1 MKVLNSKNTSL
12 VISLENKDARLIYL
26 GPKLKQPY
34 SESELSNLVLPPLA
48 QAGLDEIQHLSLA
61 STYADGTYLNPS
73 LKCHRAGQDWVI
85 QWTNVDCV
93 SEDKQLTLSFNDCH
107 ANIRLNLRITID
119 EATDTFCFE
128 TSVTNTGKETLELT
142 QLLTSLPVPSHFK
155 KSMHFSG
162 RWVNEFQPI
171 ESTIPT
177 GTLELTNL
185 KGRTSQDHFPG
196 LLLAEHAFRNES
208 GECYGMHLGWSGNH
222 TQRIERNQ
230 LGLTQY
236 QAGIYL
242 MPGEALLTMDQSF
255 HNAPLYVTTTQA
267 GLAGISEN
275 FQKFVRTNI
284 LTFPTSTPRPIHI
297 NTWEAV
303 YFDHN
308 QEGLDALA
316 QAAHQ
321 VGAER
326 FVLDDG
332 WFKGRR
338 DDTTALGDWVIDQ
351 DVYPE
356 GFAPLVK
363 SLSKNNLEFGL
374 WFEPEMVS
382 TDSDLFRAHPDW
394 VLAITNRHQPSGRN
408 QWVLDMSNPSVVD
421 FLFTSIGNVLKAHPI
436 RYIKWDMNRDLL
448 QAGDYTGKAAY
459 ADYVHG
465 LYNLLARIRTAFPNV
480 EIESC
485 SSGGGRMDFGI
496 LKHTHR
502 FWLSDCNDALERQ
515 RMQQWASLFFP
526 AEVLGS
532 HIGPDTSHTTR
543 RTHSMQV
550 RAATAL
556 FCHLGIECD
565 LRQLNQADQAEL
577 TTYLNLYKDIR
588 EDIHSGIRVPLTC
601 PDENQIGFFVKG
613 ASNGYI
619 SIFQKAMPEFSVPGF
634 LRIPYLIPDQQYQI
648 KVLIQPQHTQHLMKK
663 KPHWLEQPKVK
674 VQGEWLM
681 NKGLPLPVLDP
692 ETILILKLEA
702 CD

>member
-12 VISLENKDARLIYL
+12 VISLENNDARLIYL

-61 STYADGTYLNPS
+61 STFADGTFLNPS

-107 ANIRLNLRITID
+107 ANIRLNLRITVD

-128 TSVTNTGKETLELT
+128 TSVTNTGQQTLELT

-196 LLLAEHAFRNES
+196 LLFAEQAFGNES

-275 FQKFVRTNI
+275 FQQFVRTNI

-363 SLSKNNLEFGL
+363 TLSKNNLEFGL

-382 TDSDLFRAHPDW
+382 TESDLFRIHPDW
-394 VLAITNRHQPSGRN
+394 VLGITNRHQPSGRN

-448 QAGDYTGKAAY
+448 QAGDFTGKAAY
-459 ADYVHG
+459 ADYVYG
-465 LYNLLARIRTAFPNV
+465 LYNLLARIRAAFPNV

-485 SSGGGRMDFGI
+485 SSGGGRMDYGI

-613 ASNGYI
+613 TSNGYI
-619 SIFQKAMPEFSVPGF
+619 SIFQKTMPEFSVPGY

-663 KPHWLEQPKVK
+663 KPHWLEQSNLK
-674 VQGEWLM
+674 VQGEWLI
-681 NKGLPLPVLDP
+681 NKGIPLPVLDP
-692 ETILILKLEA
+692 ESILILKLEA